1 MSLSF
6 ADFGAVEAAL
16 EPRELVEALREGF
29 RSGCEMPPRHR
40 HTWGRSN
47 EPDATFVLMPAWQND
62 GVMGVKLTSIV
73 PGNSARGLASVMP
86 IYILFDPLTGRPT
99 KVLDGRA
106 ITLNRTAAASALAA
120 TYLARKDATRL
131 VMMGTGELAPYLVR
145 AHCAVRPIEQVEI
158 WGRNPEKAQLTAKSL
173 AGLKQDVKVVE
184 DVEESVSRADIVSCA
199 TLAAE
204 PIVRGAWLSAGVHL
218 DLVGSF
224 TPHMREADD
233 EAVTR
238 ASLFADKREA
248 CLQEPGD
255 FTQPIKAGVI
265 SESSVLA
272 DLFALTRGEHPGR
285 ANSEEITLFKSV
297 GLALEDLVAAQLVVQ
312 KQNN

>member
-1 MSLSF
+1 M
-6 ADFGAVEAAL
+6 
-16 EPRELVEALREGF
+16 
-29 RSGCEMPPRHR
+29 
-40 HTWGRSN
+40 
-47 EPDATFVLMPAWQND
+47 
-62 GVMGVKLTSIV
+62 
-73 PGNSARGLASVMP
+73 
-86 IYILFDPLTGRPT
+86 
-99 KVLDGRA
+99 LDGRA

-184 DVEESVSRADIVSCA
+184 DIEESVSRADIVSCA

-204 PIVRGAWLSAGVHL
+204 PIVHGAWLSAGVHL

-265 SESSVLA
+265 SEAAACRPVCL
-272 DLFALTRGEHPGR
+272 DPGEHPGR
-285 ANSEEITLFKSV
+285 NSEEICSSSQSAFAGKIWSLL
-297 GLALEDLVAAQLVVQ
+297 GLSC